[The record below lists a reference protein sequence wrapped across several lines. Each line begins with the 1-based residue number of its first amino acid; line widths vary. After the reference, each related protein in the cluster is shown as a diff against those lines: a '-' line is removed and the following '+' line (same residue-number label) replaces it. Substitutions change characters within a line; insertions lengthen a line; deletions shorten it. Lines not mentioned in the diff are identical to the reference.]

1 MEYGIRIYSK
11 HTGESCVLGS
21 KFDSEEKA
29 KEYAEKEV
37 CQRCNRWEYVYIPH
51 EDAIWVDRKTGFRSL
66 KMHNEFMREKMSR
79 EKDENRSIKF
89 GKRGNTWSPRSK

>member
-1 MEYGIRIYSK
+1 MKYGVRIESK

-21 KFDSEEKA
+21 QFDSREKA
-29 KEYAEKEV
+29 KEYAEREV

-66 KMHNEFMREKMSR
+66 KMHNEIMREKMHR
-79 EKDENRSIKF
+79 EKDDNDIPAVL
-89 GKRGNTWSPRSK
+89 KRGRT